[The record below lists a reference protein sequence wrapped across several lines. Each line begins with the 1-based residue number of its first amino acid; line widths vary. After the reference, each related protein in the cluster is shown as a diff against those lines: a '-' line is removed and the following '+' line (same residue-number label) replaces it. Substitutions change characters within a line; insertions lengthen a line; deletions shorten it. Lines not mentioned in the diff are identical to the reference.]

1 MRTRLRF
8 LSMLL
13 LAGMSVCAW
22 SQTQYLSARGSQVGS
37 ITSGNLYVIAGYS
50 QTNVTT
56 NFLYDNGGGV
66 SAKALTTGNID
77 SNTFVWQLTGNA
89 SDGYVITNYGT
100 GNKMSLGSSNGSA
113 ITMGATSQNLSV
125 IFDSN
130 NYAQIYNTTSNQA
143 IDVGWAGTAPTTW
156 AAGSTPAGSRRL
168 FIYEADMEV
177 YAEKYLSVGSA
188 AATMTP
194 ATSTSDD
201 SHWYLVTQTRGGESV
216 MYDAGAGARLKRAST
231 DLTAAYFDGKR
242 LSEAENYLMRFLE
255 TGTTGVYN
263 IQFANG
269 RYITADLNS
278 GTSPGSYF
286 FYNINGTNGHF
297 GWNKTTDGTTYANRV
312 DNNGAG
318 NTLAFWESGILT
330 NTGGNNDWA
339 IYPVTFVSTTT
350 YTVAVTGVPSGGGV
364 VYGEMTYGVGESVA
378 APASVSADAFT
389 AVNIDGYAGVV
400 SVSGTTITV
409 TYYDNSGYT
418 WYTIKNN
425 NGAYLSLNGDYT
437 DGNNLLLTNTT
448 RPTDR
453 KALWRVEAQTGGTY
467 RFYNYTTGP
476 VKVLGMSGSEANA
489 RARMVDASLTAGD
502 ATYTTYF
509 SFNDASTYPTGAA
522 TYIREGSS
530 GNNYWNKR
538 GNYLA
543 LWNNSGA
550 VGDNGSTFYFTEVDP
565 TDYEEVSYS
574 EFHTV
579 NGVSNFTLPHNLT
592 LWYNQPS
599 SKTGVANE
607 WMEYAL
613 PIGNGQLGATE
624 QGKVYTDEIQ
634 FNEKTLW
641 SGTSSIKGNPN
652 HGCYRN
658 FGSVMVRDLSGT
670 FSLDDDS
677 APVQDYVRWLDIEDA
692 IAGVQFKSPDRT
704 TTYKRE
710 YLSSNPDQVIAA
722 HYTAEGGNKLNL
734 RFTYEPGSSINASTP
749 VYSNGTAS
757 FSGQLDIVSYHTMF
771 KVISDGTVTTTG
783 TKIVVSNATEVL
795 LLLTGGTDY
804 NGLPSSNFVAGTSQ
818 LASTMASRIA
828 AAETKGWDALRAD
841 HISNFQSYMGRVNLQ
856 LDNAAPS
863 STRTTQA
870 LVNYYNTLSA
880 TSTDP
885 EALFLEQLYF
895 QYGRYLEISSSRGI
909 DAPNNLQGI
918 WCNVAQGPWN
928 SDIHTNINIQMNYW
942 PAEPTNLSE
951 THLPFLNYIINMVN
965 SPGFIATRTFGN
977 NTQTKGWTVFT
988 ESNIFGGMSSWMS
1001 NYTIA
1006 NAWYCT
1012 HLWQHYRYT
1021 LDRAFLKRAF
1031 PAMWGAAEW
1040 WMERLVLNTTDGT
1053 YECPNEYSPE
1063 NGPGSENATAHSQQL
1078 VSELFSNVIEA
1089 YDILGSDAGIS
1100 QSDIATLTSMYNA
1113 LDKGLRTETYSTSSG
1128 FNAGTLADGSSLLK
1142 EWKTSS
1148 YTAGENGHRH
1158 LSHLMC
1164 LYPFS
1169 QVSKYDADPTLFN
1182 AAVNSLTLRG
1192 DAATGWSLGWKVNC
1206 WARAHDG
1213 DHAHTIIHNAL
1224 RHSTSY
1230 GTNQNAGGVY
1240 YNLFDSHAPFQID
1253 GNFGTCAGIAEM
1265 LMQSATG
1272 VIDILPALPSV
1283 WASGSVTGLKAVGDN
1298 TVDIEW
1304 TSGVPVRTTIR
1315 SNQGGDIRFRSATFD
1330 ATKSVVTVNGSRVTP
1345 TVADGVYTL
1354 TGINANDV
1362 VVVTFNNIPPV
1373 IADGIYTI
1381 SNTYNQRG
1389 TIVYSGDYSS
1399 SPVLAD
1405 VGLSGYTNND
1415 VDLNSVGSGRYWYVR
1430 TTPKGT
1436 YFYNIGGGTFLG
1448 TNSGTVANYSA
1459 DAVPVTLQKAADNNY
1474 YNILSNNLYLS
1485 CCCGYALSQGDVR
1498 WLTEEPAAD
1507 YLTFTLL
1514 TNGTTTYAAEVAEA
1528 DRLIDNIE
1536 METTYTVSGGS
1547 VLVKGTVYG
1556 DGDTFVHNGTPLT
1569 EEEIVVVPMTGY
1581 YHNVS
1586 LSGTDIQIGYTAYS
1600 QADMNQYTQAVVY
1613 PAQQMAVG
1621 AASLTAYGED
1631 GAKTYVLSNNVLTA
1645 AFVETGGD
1653 LYFGGSKAMNLL
1665 PGTEPFTVAFG
1676 AGMTV
1681 PASGMILTSVSTEDY
1696 SDNASAVGGA
1706 EHFAGKALVAH
1717 YTYTYNNATIQIL
1730 WRAVLR
1736 DGSHYLRTEME
1747 LTGVG
1752 DVDMYNVVPMIYDV
1766 DTETAGSTPAVVG
1779 NTRGAVLMSNQIFAG
1794 LETPTAYNTVGDE
1807 TLNEDNWTLDNT
1819 LSTSLTAASWTQVA
1833 SADVPNRVTEA
1844 TGYGYPNIYAYI
1856 YNNVTL
1862 AANQKVE
1869 VTIQYTSGSH
1879 RLNFGGAD
1887 LLDGTGNVCANDY
1900 HSGYSGGATSNN
1912 KFTFIAPYAGTF
1924 KIRAFVENGTES
1936 IDASSTWTAN
1946 IYSPKEG
1953 VVLNTGVVT
1962 MKGLWSRNTT
1972 LENGETWKVSSVVG
1986 LVAQDGQ
1993 ADNTILAKT
2002 QKRRSFLAYSERERA
2017 VPWRA
2022 FPAYISWYEL
2032 NIDRNNAS
2040 DPTQNMNANQVLDV
2054 VSHWKTQFYDRY
2066 KQNINS
2072 YVIDD
2077 GWDNYGT
2084 WTFHSG
2090 FPNEMRD
2097 IANVANEMGS
2107 GVGAWLGPVGG
2118 YGTSGNYRR
2127 AYWTNK
2133 GQSMVLS
2140 NKNYYNVFLDAAQ
2153 NLTAN
2158 QGTDAQGNGLFR
2170 FFKFDGISAQF
2181 SSTGPDSGDS
2191 GNENAEGILR
2201 LERYVRENLKRDIFF
2216 NTTVGTW
2223 ASPFFYHYTDATWRQ
2238 ENDYGSIGDNP
2249 NNREKWI
2256 TYRDRLV
2263 YQNYVQNS
2271 PICPI
2276 NTLMTHGFI
2285 LTRFGSTNN
2294 VRDYASVKRE
2304 LRAAFACG
2312 SGMVELYNDYLLT
2325 DSIRFGKLWH
2335 DIAECSNWQKFNAD
2349 VLPDAHWV
2357 GGSPWDGSNENVYGW
2372 ASWNG
2377 TKSTLTLRNGDTSS
2391 KSYTFTLRDALNIP
2405 ANVTGSIKLYKAF
2418 SDQAALTG
2426 LAEGGTYSIDQNITV
2441 TLPANSIYVFGGID
2455 SNSEV
2460 PVSSIDF
2467 DQSVYTISKTASQAT
2482 AAVSGDDYTT
2492 LAEATASILYTVNAD
2507 ATCPVLTWTSSD
2519 ATIAEVNGGWVLGKR
2534 AGSVTITATSADGS
2548 VVKSVRVNVAQPTL
2562 RGDVNGDGEV
2572 TLADVTMLVNIIRGQ
2587 TAPNA
2592 AAYLNADDVVDNED
2606 LMDLVGI
2613 ILGL

>member
-1 MRTRLRF
+1 MKRL
-8 LSMLL
+8 L
-13 LAGMSVCAW
+13 
-22 SQTQYLSARGSQVGS
+22 YLFTIILMA
-37 ITSGNLYVIAGYS
+37 
-50 QTNVTT
+50 
-56 NFLYDNGGGV
+56 V
-66 SAKALTTGNID
+66 SAAKADTFTISSSTGALSGSGWKNLWTGTSMAFTLTASAN
-77 SNTFVWQLTGNA
+77 NMQVNNNQLDLRSGTA
-89 SDGYVITNYGT
+89 QTSTYTITAPSGYVISNYTITGT
-100 GNKMSLGSSNGSA
+100 AISSNQTVKAGDKSNVFTTTQSNWTVDLPSLTNSTSFTLTGA
-113 ITMGATSQNLSV
+113 NSGLYATIQITY
-125 IFDSN
+125 D
-130 NYAQIYNTTSNQA
+130 
-143 IDVGWAGTAPTTW
+143 
-156 AAGSTPAGSRRL
+156 
-168 FIYEADMEV
+168 ADKFV
-177 YAEKYLSVGSA
+177 SVGAKGS
-188 AATMTP
+188 TMTP
-194 ATSTSDD
+194 ATSTTDD
-201 SHWYLVTQTRGGESV
+201 SHWYLMTQVRLGESV
-216 MYDAGAGARLKRAST
+216 MYDAGSGSKLKRGST
-231 DLTAAYFDGKR
+231 AQTAASFDGMR
-242 LSEAENYLMRFLE
+242 RSEAENFLVRFLG

-269 RYITADLNS
+269 RYIDSSLNS
-278 GTSPGSYF
+278 GTTPGNYF
-286 FYNINGTNGHF
+286 FYNINNTDGHF
-297 GWNKTTDGTTYANRV
+297 GWNLTEDGTTYGSRV

-318 NTLAFWESGILT
+318 YTVSFWGSGQVT
-330 NTGGNNDWA
+330 STGGNNDWY
-339 IYPVTFVSTTT
+339 IYPVTFTDPTSYTIVVSG
-350 YTVAVTGVPSGGGV
+350 APSDGGV
-364 VYGEMTYGVGESVA
+364 VYDGTTYLDGETMM
-378 APASVSADAFT
+378 APNGLSAEALT
-389 AVNIDGYAGVV
+389 AVSIIGYAGVV
-400 SVSGTTITV
+400 SIDNSTITI
-409 TYYDNSGYT
+409 TYYDNTSYK
-418 WYTIKNN
+418 WYNIKNH
-425 NGAYLSLNGDYT
+425 NGAFISLNSDYT
-437 DGNNLLLTNTT
+437 DGSGNMLLTNTT
-448 RPTDR
+448 RPTDL
-453 KALWRVEAQTGGTY
+453 KALWRAERQSDGTY

-476 VKVLGMSGSEANA
+476 TCVLGMSGSEANA
-489 RARMVDASLTAGD
+489 RAQMVDASLTADD

-509 SFNDASTYPTGAA
+509 SFYDESKYPTGEA
-522 TYIREGSS
+522 TYIRLGST

-543 LWNNSGA
+543 LWNDGRA
-550 VGDNGSTFYFTEVDP
+550 VGDNGSTFYFIEDDP
-565 TDYEEVSYS
+565 NDYEEIPYND
-574 EFHTV
+574 FYTV
-579 NGVSNFTLPHNLT
+579 NGVSNFTAPHPLT
-592 LWYNQPS
+592 LWYDQPS

-658 FGSVMVRDLSGT
+658 FGSVKVRDLSGT
-670 FSLDDDS
+670 FSLEDNS

-710 YLSSNPDQVIAA
+710 YLSSAPDQVIAA

-749 VYSNGTAS
+749 VYADGTAS
-757 FSGQLDIVSYHTMF
+757 FSGKLDIVSYHTMF
-771 KVISDGTVTTTG
+771 KVITDGTVVTSD
-783 TKIVVSNATEVL
+783 TKIVVTDATDVL

-804 NGLPSSNFVAGTSQ
+804 NGLPSTNFVSGTSQ

-1053 YECPNEYSPE
+1053 YECPDEYSPE

-1100 QSDIATLTSMYNA
+1100 QSDIATLTTMYNA

-1213 DHAHTIIHNAL
+1213 NHAHTIIHNAL

-1272 VIDILPALPSV
+1272 VIDILPALPSA
-1283 WASGSVTGLKAVGDN
+1283 WPSGSVSGLKAVGNN

-1304 TSGVPVRTTIR
+1304 ENGAPVRTTIR
-1315 SNQGGDIRFRSATFD
+1315 SNKGGDIRFRSEAFNATY
-1330 ATKSVVTVNGSRVTP
+1330 SIVTVNGTRTTP
-1345 TVADGVYTL
+1345 TAADGVYTL
-1354 TGINANDV
+1354 TGINEGDEVAIFFSN
-1362 VVVTFNNIPPV
+1362 TPIN
-1373 IADGIYTI
+1373 IYTVRG
-1381 SNTYNQRG
+1381 SN
-1389 TIVYSGDYSS
+1389 IV
-1399 SPVLAD
+1399 
-1405 VGLSGYTNND
+1405 
-1415 VDLNSVGSGRYWYVR
+1415 
-1430 TTPKGT
+1430 
-1436 YFYNIGGGTFLG
+1436 I
-1448 TNSGTVANYSA
+1448 
-1459 DAVPVTLQKAADNNY
+1459 
-1474 YNILSNNLYLS
+1474 
-1485 CCCGYALSQGDVR
+1485 
-1498 WLTEEPAAD
+1498 
-1507 YLTFTLL
+1507 
-1514 TNGTTTYAAEVAEA
+1514 NGTTYT
-1528 DRLIDNIE
+1528 DG
-1536 METTYTVSGGS
+1536 ETI
-1547 VLVKGTVYG
+1547 VLSTSI
-1556 DGDTFVHNGTPLT
+1556 T
-1569 EEEIVVVPMTGY
+1569 ENDIVVKPVMGK
-1581 YHNVS
+1581 YHTIDISEN
-1586 LSGTDIQIGYTAYS
+1586 TIQISFTAY
-1600 QADMNQYTQAVVY
+1600 DEVGMNQYTQAVVY
-1613 PAQQMAVG
+1613 PAQQTTVG

-1645 AFVETGGD
+1645 AFVETGGG

-1676 AGMTV
+1676 AGVTV
-1681 PASGMILTSVSTEDY
+1681 PASGMTLTSVSTEEY

-1706 EHFAGKALVAH
+1706 EHFAGKALVAN
-1717 YTYTYNNATIQIL
+1717 YTYTYGNATIQIL

-1752 DVDMYNVVPMIYDV
+1752 DVDMYNIIPLIYNV

-1779 NTRGAVLMSNQIFAG
+1779 NTRGAVLLSDQIFAG

-1807 TLNEDNWTLDNT
+1807 ATNSDNWTLANT
-1819 LSTSLTAASWTQVA
+1819 LTTSLNAGSWTQVA
-1833 SADVPNRVTEA
+1833 SADVPGRVTEA

-1862 AANQKVE
+1862 EANQKVE
-1869 VTIQYTSGSH
+1869 LTIAYTSGSH

-1887 LLDGTGNVCANDY
+1887 LVDSSGNICANDY
-1900 HSGYSGGATSNN
+1900 HSGYSGGKTSNN
-1912 KFTFIAPYAGTF
+1912 TFTFIAPYAGTF

-1936 IDASSTWTAN
+1936 INASSTWTAN
-1946 IYSPKEG
+1946 IYSPKPG
-1953 VVLNTGVVT
+1953 VVINTDVVT
-1962 MKGLWSRNTT
+1962 MQGRWSRNTT
-1972 LENGETWKVSSVVG
+1972 LEDGETWKVSSVVG

-1993 ADNTILAKT
+1993 ADNTTLTKT

-2127 AYWTNK
+2127 AYWTNQ

-2238 ENDYGSIGDNP
+2238 ENDYGTIGDNP

-2263 YQNYVQNS
+2263 YHNYVQNS
-2271 PICPI
+2271 PLCPI

-2377 TKSTLTLRNGDTSS
+2377 TKSTLALRNGDSS
-2391 KSYTFTLRDALNIP
+2391 QKSYTFTLRDALNIP
-2405 ANVTGSIKLYKAF
+2405 ANVSGSIKLYKAF
-2418 SDQAALTG
+2418 SDQEALTG
-2426 LAEGGTYSIDQNITV
+2426 LTEGGVYGIDENITV
-2441 TLPANSIYVFGGID
+2441 TLPASSLYVFGGIEE
-2455 SNSEV
+2455 NSEV
-2460 PVSSIDF
+2460 LVSSITF
-2467 DQSVYTISKTASQAT
+2467 DQSLYTISKTAEQTEAD
-2482 AAVSGDDYTT
+2482 VNNDDYTT
-2492 LAEATASILYTVNAD
+2492 LAEATTSINYTVNAK
-2507 ATCPVLTWTSSD
+2507 ATNPVLTWTSSD
-2519 ATIAEVNGGWVLGKR
+2519 PSIAEVNGGWVLGKK
-2534 AGSVTITATSADGS
+2534 AGNVTITASNADGS
-2548 VVKSVRVNVAQPTL
+2548 VSKSVKVYVATPIT
-2562 RGDVNGDGEV
+2562 RGDVNGDGKV
-2572 TLADVTMLVNIIRGQ
+2572 TLADVTMLVNIMRGE

-2592 AAYLNADDVVDNED
+2592 AADVNGDDMVDIND
-2606 LMDLVGI
+2606 VIALVGI
-2613 ILGL
+2613 VLTK